1 MNVQVDFTFDR
12 TFNQK
17 YLAPRSTEQF
27 EQLRAESKERI
38 LTSAFELF
46 AEEGY
51 HGTSVSKISRNAG
64 ISKGLLYNY
73 FESKEELL
81 VAIMRS
87 LMDEIDEFFSFDR
100 FDEVDEEVLMDW
112 IDMSFEVVQR
122 DIQKW
127 RLYIALSTQPEV
139 TPILMKTAN
148 DSVLK
153 FMTGVHKFFE
163 SKGIDNAQEWIRHI
177 AAIVDGVQLH
187 ITMDPENYPV
197 DFSKNIIKTQIKALL
212 K

>member
-1 MNVQVDFTFDR
+1 M
-12 TFNQK
+12 
-17 YLAPRSTEQF
+17 APRSTEQF

-51 HGTSVSKISRNAG
+51 HGTSVSKIARNANV
-64 ISKGLLYNY
+64 SKGLLYNY
-73 FESKEELL
+73 FEGKEALL

-87 LMDEIDEFFSFDR
+87 LIDEIDRFFSFDR
-100 FDEVDEEVLMDW
+100 FDKVDEEVLMDW
-112 IDMSFEVVQR
+112 VDMSFEVVQR
-122 DIQKW
+122 DVRKW
-127 RLYIALSTQPEV
+127 RLYVALSTQPEV

-153 FMTGVHKFFE
+153 FMNGVNEFFTA
-163 SKGIDNAQEWIRHI
+163 KGISNAQHWIRHI

-187 ITMDPENYPV
+187 ITMDPDNYPAE
-197 DFSKNIIKTQIKALL
+197 FSKDIIKTQIKGLL